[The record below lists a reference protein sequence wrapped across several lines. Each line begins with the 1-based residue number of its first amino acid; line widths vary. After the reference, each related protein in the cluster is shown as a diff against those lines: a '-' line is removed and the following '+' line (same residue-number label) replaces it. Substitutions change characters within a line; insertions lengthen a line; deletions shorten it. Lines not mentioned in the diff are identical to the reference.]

1 MTLDRA
7 AHAAQSAMYIE
18 ALNAMAP
25 SQLVWQLVKNYN
37 CFLHKGLNGSQ
48 FSAEPGNLYNLNSYK
63 YSGIANEKIVHVEAA
78 EEGSFAVTRN
88 IPKNSNKP
96 RDSRSK
102 ATKKNKNFRRAAIRL
117 GKEVH
122 TVRPDLKK
130 AALARASA
138 VNKSQRTTA
147 AKSS

>member
-1 MTLDRA
+1 M
-7 AHAAQSAMYIE
+7 
-18 ALNAMAP
+18 
-25 SQLVWQLVKNYN
+25 
-37 CFLHKGLNGSQ
+37 
-48 FSAEPGNLYNLNSYK
+48 
-63 YSGIANEKIVHVEAA
+63 HVEAA

-122 TVRPDLKK
+122 TVRPDLKVSYLG
-130 AALARASA
+130 LANSLLGEQKIG
-138 VNKSQRTTA
+138 VSH
-147 AKSS
+147 